1 MPEVGFVELAAAV
14 DVRRGGKVKVS
25 ELFTVEERRRA
36 FTAKADVPTGA
47 RIRVSIAK
55 FETFETIADLGS
67 RSGEACSLWR
77 VLKVWD
83 LDRELTA
90 KEDVRRGERL
100 KVLVEAL

>member
-1 MPEVGFVELAAAV
+1 MREVGSVELAAAV
-14 DVRRGGKVKVS
+14 DVKRGERVKVAD
-25 ELFTVEERRRA
+25 LFTTEERRRA

-55 FETFETIADLGS
+55 FEPFETIADLGS